1 MKIENRQN
9 SSTIWLPRR
18 GAPVCFA
25 KLQKRRRRWKE
36 ERTKPEFSLR
46 TGKGKTENNEE
57 KTVNEAKAEVKMTG
71 CTY

>member
-1 MKIENRQN
+1 
-9 SSTIWLPRR
+9 
-18 GAPVCFA
+18 
-25 KLQKRRRRWKE
+25 
-36 ERTKPEFSLR
+36 LR